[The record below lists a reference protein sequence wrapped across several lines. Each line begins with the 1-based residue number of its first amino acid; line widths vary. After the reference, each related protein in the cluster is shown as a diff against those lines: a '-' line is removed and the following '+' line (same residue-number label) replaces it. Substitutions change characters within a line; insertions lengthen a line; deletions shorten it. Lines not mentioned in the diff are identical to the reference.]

1 MRILEEQKKSE
12 ASKAQT
18 NEKKDAEKNSVK
30 EVVKKEEGSK
40 QTAEIKDGS
49 VNMEGKV
56 LEEVKATVADS
67 ATNVN
72 LNESIDKI
80 KKQMTTG
87 RFQRIT
93 VR

>member
-1 MRILEEQKKSE
+1 
-12 ASKAQT
+12 
-18 NEKKDAEKNSVK
+18 
-30 EVVKKEEGSK
+30 
-40 QTAEIKDGS
+40 
-49 VNMEGKV
+49 MEGKV

-72 LNESIDKI
+72 LNESMTKI